1 MIYDVDNLLVNDDIN
16 FYKLDD
22 DISIEKLKSLI
33 NKYVVVN
40 IKEDKGSIFI
50 PAFVTGVKDNSI
62 ILREHDYGNPNED
75 FKEWENEILLDKV
88 IGIEEYKNYNISS
101 LKLDKYI
108 NNFVTIT
115 NKDDLQAHVFLKEYN
130 NYEITFDIK
139 HKTNDDIVI
148 SENTYPINYIKLIAY
163 DESTN

>member
-88 IGIEEYKNYNISS
+88 LGIEEYKNYNISS
-101 LKLDKYI
+101 LELNKYV
-108 NNFVTIT
+108 NNFVIIT

-130 NYEITFDIK
+130 DYEITFDIK

-148 SENTYPINYIKLIAY
+148 SENTYPINYIKSIAY

>member
-75 FKEWENEILLDKV
+75 FKEWKNEILLDKV
-88 IGIEEYKNYNISS
+88 LGIEEYKNYNMYS
-101 LKLDKYI
+101 LELNKYV
-108 NNFVTIT
+108 NNFVIIT

-130 NYEITFDIK
+130 DYEITFDIK

-148 SENTYPINYIKLIAY
+148 SENTYPINYIKSIAY

>member
-62 ILREHDYGNPNED
+62 ILRELDYGNPNED
-75 FKEWENEILLDKV
+75 FKEWKNEILLDKV
-88 IGIEEYKNYNISS
+88 LGIEEYKNYNMSS
-101 LKLDKYI
+101 LELNKYV
-108 NNFVTIT
+108 NNFVIIT

-130 NYEITFDIK
+130 DYEITFDIK

-148 SENTYPINYIKLIAY
+148 SENTYPINYIKSIAY